1 MDVDPKEVIII
12 ALCELK
18 QNMFPI
24 SKNISKIIE
33 SISQETE
40 TMKINERNGNSNI
53 KF

>member
-1 MDVDPKEVIII
+1 MDVDHKEVIII
-12 ALCELK
+12 ALHELK

-40 TMKINERNGNSNI
+40 TMKSNE
-53 KF
+53 